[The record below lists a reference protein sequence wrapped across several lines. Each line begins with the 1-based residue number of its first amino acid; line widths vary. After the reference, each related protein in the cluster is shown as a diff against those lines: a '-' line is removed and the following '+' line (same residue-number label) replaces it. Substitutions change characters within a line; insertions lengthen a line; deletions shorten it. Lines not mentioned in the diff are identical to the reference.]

1 MFKRMKDR
9 IVNFV
14 IILMVAIVSVGFVS
28 CGKTTDNEIDGG
40 SYSREYSDYEE
51 RMISELTGTSWR
63 YDKFVNG
70 TKMSTEYAIITFAEN
85 EQLQVIDFKTRD
97 GKYISTKEGSW
108 YFSNNILV
116 FLCYV
121 PDNMA
126 DTAYLSAA
134 LGVNHDISSLTSS
147 SMILVDSD
155 GKDTRYF
162 SKVAYREIEDDAH
175 GGGTSYGDA
184 PYVTDFTFTATKTS
198 ITVKFMCSEK
208 PNSATVSYGESSA
221 TKTLSS
227 SITGKQ
233 VSATATGLK
242 SGTKYYFKCTVSN
255 QNGSST
261 SDGWSAMTNY

>member
-116 FLCYV
+116 FLPFC
-121 PDNMA
+121 
-126 DTAYLSAA
+126 
-134 LGVNHDISSLTSS
+134 ISTSIIFVVFSS
-147 SMILVDSD
+147 SENSIDLISCELNCVTLV
-155 GKDTRYF
+155 
-162 SKVAYREIEDDAH
+162 I
-175 GGGTSYGDA
+175 
-184 PYVTDFTFTATKTS
+184 
-198 ITVKFMCSEK
+198 
-208 PNSATVSYGESSA
+208 
-221 TKTLSS
+221 
-227 SITGKQ
+227 
-233 VSATATGLK
+233 
-242 SGTKYYFKCTVSN
+242 
-255 QNGSST
+255 
-261 SDGWSAMTNY
+261 